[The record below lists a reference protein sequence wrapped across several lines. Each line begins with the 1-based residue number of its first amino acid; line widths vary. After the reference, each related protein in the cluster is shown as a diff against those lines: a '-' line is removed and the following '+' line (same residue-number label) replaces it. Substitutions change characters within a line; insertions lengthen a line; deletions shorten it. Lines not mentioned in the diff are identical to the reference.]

1 MGVQVKHKFKSGIKV
16 LVESRQLT
24 ARSNGS
30 NFSSVLTDKLMAC
43 LGCTDLGRLFE
54 VFPFEITLKGP
65 FSMISDLRLTLSVMR
80 KLDFSLSVSL
90 CEMLTALS
98 PES

>member
-1 MGVQVKHKFKSGIKV
+1 MSPKSSELNSENLKAVWVDVQVKHKFKDGIKV
-16 LVESRQLT
+16 FLESGQLA

-65 FSMISDLRLTLSVMR
+65 F
-80 KLDFSLSVSL
+80 
-90 CEMLTALS
+90 
-98 PES
+98 